1 MINCIVTIP
10 VVEGDAGD
18 HGVGLAGRL
27 VAEAFDA
34 VPRIGDL
41 IHVGAD
47 VRVRQVVWQAH
58 LEPRIYCEREFTMDE
73 PIEQIVKEITTALTQ
88 APPPPVPEA

>member
-10 VVEGDAGD
+10 IIEGYSDKPTGKTDA
-18 HGVGLAGRL
+18 VIAR
-27 VAEAFDA
+27 VTFDA
-34 VPRIGDL
+34 VPRIGDY
-41 IHVGAD
+41 IHVGTD
-47 VRVRQVVWQAH
+47 VHVKDVIWQAH
-58 LEPRIYCEREFTMDE
+58 LEPRIYCERTFTLDL